1 MTALTRSPARKL
13 GWGWDERGWD
23 EPFDDLFQ
31 AFLRPMPRRGN
42 GQAVVPAM
50 DVTEREKEYVVKAE
64 LPGVKKD
71 DIDITV
77 QNGLLTITAESK
89 QESEEKEK
97 GRIIRQERRY
107 GKYVRHLR
115 LDNDIDE
122 GKVKAHYEDGM
133 LELVLPKVEAVQPK
147 KIAVDV
153 Q

>member
-1 MTALTRSPARKL
+1 M
-13 GWGWDERGWD
+13 
-23 EPFDDLFQ
+23 
-31 AFLRPMPRRGN
+31 
-42 GQAVVPAM
+42 
-50 DVTEREKEYVVKAE
+50 
-64 LPGVKKD
+64 
-71 DIDITV
+71 
-77 QNGLLTITAESK
+77 QNGVLTISAESK
-89 QESEEKEK
+89 QESEEKGK

-115 LDNDIDE
+115 LDSDIDE

>member
-1 MTALTRSPARKL
+1 MSELMRSPARKI
-13 GWGWDERGWD
+13 GWGWDE
-23 EPFDDLFQ
+23 PLDDLFQ
-31 AFLRPMPRRGN
+31 GFFRPMGPTRTGN

-50 DVTEREKEYVVKAE
+50 DVAERDKEYVVKVE

-77 QNGLLTITAESK
+77 QNGLLTISAESK
-89 QESEEKEK
+89 QKSEEKEK

-115 LDNDIDE
+115 LDNDVDE
-122 GKVKAHYEDGM
+122 GNVRARYEDGM
-133 LELVLPKVEAVQPK
+133 LELTLPKVEAVQPK
-147 KIAVDV
+147 KIAVNV

>member
-1 MTALTRSPARKL
+1 MTELMRAPVRKI
-13 GWGWDERGWD
+13 GWGWD

-31 AFLRPMPRRGN
+31 GFFRPMSLTRTGN

-50 DVTEREKEYVVKAE
+50 DVTERDKEYVVKAE

-71 DIDITV
+71 DIEVTL
-77 QNGLLTITAESK
+77 QNGLLTISAEAK

-115 LDNDIDE
+115 LDNDVDE
-122 GKVKAHYEDGM
+122 RNVKANYEDGM
-133 LELVLPKVEAVQPK
+133 LELTLPKVEAVQPK
-147 KIAVDV
+147 RIPVKVH
-153 Q
+153 